1 MMRMQWFDDLKIGAK
16 LTVAFVLVAAGAG
29 LIGWVG
35 LSGLRDTTQRMASMY
50 ANQVLPLQ
58 NLGYANAALLLARA
72 KMGDLVQATD
82 GAQRRES
89 ARLIEE
95 EGRKVEEHLEA
106 YRKKALSK
114 EEQETLL
121 KFQSAWEELQRLRGK
136 AITMALGGH
145 GAKAAEILQGEAGAA
160 EAGARK
166 ALQALIDL
174 NVRTADQENQI
185 NQAAASADRS
195 LVVLLLGMVVV
206 AALGVGMAVARAV
219 GRPLHSMQAVAEK
232 LALGDINVSV
242 DLRTKDELG
251 ALAESFR
258 IMIETIKG
266 RAALAEKIAAGDFL
280 VDVRT
285 NSEQDVLGKSFLQVV
300 QCLRRLI
307 AESEAL
313 TRAAVE
319 GKLSTRGNAGQF
331 QGGYRT
337 IIEGVNR
344 TLDAVVEP
352 IRAATAALSR
362 IAAKDLQARV
372 PGDYRGDYAQLKHDI
387 NQMAADLQE
396 SLRRFSQNAQALSS
410 SSEELSAVS
419 QQMAGNA
426 EETATQASVVSAASE
441 QISKSVSSVASASEQ
456 MQASIREIARNAN
469 ESARVAKNAVRVAH
483 STNETVRKLGDSSL
497 EIGNVIKVITS
508 IAQQTNLLA
517 LNATIEAAR
526 AGEAG
531 KGFAVVAN
539 EVKELAK
546 QTAKATEEIG
556 RKIEAI
562 QGDTQGAVQAIEEIG
577 AIINQISDISN
588 SIASAVEEQTVTTNE
603 IGRSVAEAAKGV
615 GNIANNIGGVAAAAK
630 STTQGANDTQRAS
643 HELREMA
650 VRLEA
655 VVSQF
660 SL

>member
-1 MMRMQWFDDLKIGAK
+1 MRMQWFDDLKIGAK

-531 KGFAVVAN
+531 KGLAVVAN

>member
-1 MMRMQWFDDLKIGAK
+1 MRMQWFDDLKIGAK